1 MRARFLDKESGM
13 VCVSVLR
20 KSVSVFGCK
29 TGTVFDLL
37 ASVPAGIVISSP
49 SGAVGQWTI
58 PAN

>member
-1 MRARFLDKESGM
+1 M